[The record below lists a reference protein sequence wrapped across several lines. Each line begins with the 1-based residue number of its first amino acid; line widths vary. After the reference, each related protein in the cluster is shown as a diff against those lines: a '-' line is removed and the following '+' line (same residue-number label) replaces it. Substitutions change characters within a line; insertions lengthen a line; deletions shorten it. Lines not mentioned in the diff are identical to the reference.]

1 MIQQETL
8 PGTDWYRTWS
18 DLGKNILQ
26 VETGIVYGEA
36 IDHVSNSFTY
46 EEIETEADKEELSID
61 DTYIILTGEEEAP
74 ENAEEIVNI
83 ILGRSVGNDQSSSD
97 GISEDD

>member
-1 MIQQETL
+1 MIKQETL
-8 PGTDWYRTWS
+8 QGTDWYRTWS
-18 DLGKNILQ
+18 DLGRNILQ
-26 VETGIVYGEA
+26 VETGIVYAET

-61 DTYIILTGEEEAP
+61 DTDIILTGEEEAP

-83 ILGRSVGNDQSSSD
+83 ILGRSDENEQSTGN
-97 GISEDD
+97 GVSEDD